1 MRRHL
6 SGAALFLLLACVPA
20 LAQQTTGTI
29 SGRVLDEQGN
39 AIPGVS
45 ITARNEATGFTRTES
60 TNVEGIYR
68 LAALPVGIYEVKAA
82 LPGFST
88 VAKKDIE
95 VAVALVQAIDF
106 ALKVVALA
114 ETVDVTGATPLVGDD
129 IAVGRRRRQSDPHRK
144 PAVERPAVREPGR
157 HDSRRGTRFPHRRHQ
172 EHPVLAA
179 DQRRQRAQRQLP
191 DRRR

>member
-6 SGAALFLLLACVPA
+6 SRAALLLLLACVPA

-82 LPGFST
+82 L
-88 VAKKDIE
+88 AW
-95 VAVALVQAIDF
+95 
-106 ALKVVALA
+106 
-114 ETVDVTGATPLVGDD
+114 
-129 IAVGRRRRQSDPHRK
+129 
-144 PAVERPAVREPGR
+144 
-157 HDSRRGTRFPHRRHQ
+157 
-172 EHPVLAA
+172 
-179 DQRRQRAQRQLP
+179 
-191 DRRR
+191 